1 MNRLSLGI
9 LASLFVASLNMS
21 NAQDHHLSGMKF
33 IEGGTFTLNRNLMT
47 SIEENIDT
55 TYLYY
60 SNVKRT
66 TPSNFYLSNHEVT
79 NSEYWEFIKWV
90 QDSVTRKYLF
100 EGSTWDKKALWGYY
114 VDYKTYNVDTL
125 GRYFILNWDTPL
137 NYYSYSNYPIL
148 KPIINSNY
156 GNFSQFNENFIDE
169 DRLAYCYEFP
179 DTELESGAYSL
190 VDVFPNTTW
199 PESFQY
205 GFYDNSENY
214 FKSKIYQSYPVVGI
228 SYLQAKAYCHWRS
241 KQFKNNYEALSSEQ
255 KKYFSI
261 NSYFRLPT
269 ETEWEYAA
277 INHDESRNF
286 ELGYQKIDGKYQA
299 NFGEIVLKSNIR
311 MKNWMDD
318 GAMTTAKVGSYPPNS
333 KGIYDIFGNVAE
345 WTSDTINLNEAYFDI
360 FKNYN
365 SLLDSELFKGSIFKE
380 NITKLL
386 ISNPYTNQTHLVIK
400 GSEEHQT
407 LLNLRKEYY
416 AVSPNDTELEI
427 FRKYL
432 GFNSIDSTF
441 YDSVWV
447 LNKRGLLINEEIDPL
462 DDFELNPIVPSHDNW
477 HFYDN
482 SIGTLSKYNYWDS
495 MRMVSRIRAFKHDI
509 TVIERATNYLSSN
522 YITKNRVVKGGSW
535 ADQPHYLVSGSRE
548 IYNEAESSSKVGFRV
563 AMDAPQTIDFLSM
576 KDKKRLKKLR
586 KNTERNANWE

>member
-1 MNRLSLGI
+1 
-9 LASLFVASLNMS
+9 
-21 NAQDHHLSGMKF
+21 
-33 IEGGTFTLNRNLMT
+33 
-47 SIEENIDT
+47 
-55 TYLYY
+55 
-60 SNVKRT
+60 
-66 TPSNFYLSNHEVT
+66 
-79 NSEYWEFIKWV
+79 
-90 QDSVTRKYLF
+90 
-100 EGSTWDKKALWGYY
+100 
-114 VDYKTYNVDTL
+114 
-125 GRYFILNWDTPL
+125 
-137 NYYSYSNYPIL
+137 
-148 KPIINSNY
+148 
-156 GNFSQFNENFIDE
+156 
-169 DRLAYCYEFP
+169 
-179 DTELESGAYSL
+179 
-190 VDVFPNTTW
+190 
-199 PESFQY
+199 
-205 GFYDNSENY
+205 
-214 FKSKIYQSYPVVGI
+214 
-228 SYLQAKAYCHWRS
+228 
-241 KQFKNNYEALSSEQ
+241 
-255 KKYFSI
+255 
-261 NSYFRLPT
+261 
-269 ETEWEYAA
+269 
-277 INHDESRNF
+277 
-286 ELGYQKIDGKYQA
+286 
-299 NFGEIVLKSNIR
+299 
-311 MKNWMDD
+311 
-318 GAMTTAKVGSYPPNS
+318 VGSYPPNS

-365 SLLDSELFKGSIFKE
+365 SLLDSELLKGSIFKE

-386 ISNPYTNQTHLVIK
+386 ISNPYTKQTHLVIK

-509 TVIERATNYLSSN
+509 TVIERATNYPSSN
-522 YITKNRVVKGGSW
+522 YITKNRIVKGGSW

-548 IYNEAESSSKVGFRV
+548 IYNEAESSCKVGFRV
-563 AMDAPQTIDFLSM
+563 AMDAPQTIDFLCL